1 MAELETDSGILQ
13 WAEAIRHAGRGFFR
27 TKAQTGAGRAA
38 AAASTEAVAAPAAEV
53 EEAETDAPETDAPEE
68 STAIASIVDNMLAEL
83 RPKLVAEI
91 AKKMNSDKEKKDK
104 EKKKKR

>member
-1 MAELETDSGILQ
+1 V
-13 WAEAIRHAGRGFFR
+13 GRSHPPCRQRFLP
-27 TKAQTGAGRAA
+27 ASQTGAGRAA
-38 AAASTEAVAAPAAEV
+38 TAASTEAVAAPAAEV
-53 EEAETDAPETDAPEE
+53 EEVETDAPETDAPEE
-68 STAIASIVDNMLAEL
+68 STAIASNVDNMLAEL